1 LINYNK
7 APIANEKVRQQIADE
22 MAENYSYA
30 WAEQRLQ
37 DID

>member
-7 APIANEKVRQQIADE
+7 APIASEIVRQDIANKMSKD
-22 MAENYSYA
+22 YSYA
-30 WAEQRLQ
+30 WAEQRKN